1 MLQRIEHG
9 IERLLWNSRLMV
21 LVAVVASVIVAL
33 GALFMATVD
42 SISVLSKL
50 VGYIDPQLTSTA
62 RDDLRTALITGMVK
76 AIDGYLIAAILLI
89 FGLGLY
95 ELFISKID
103 PAADAATAARLL
115 HVRSLDDLKDRL
127 AKVVLLVL
135 IVEFFQYALQLS
147 FTSAQDLLYLAI
159 GILLIGGA
167 IYLTK
172 DKATPEARPKKRR
185 RPLVR
190 SSRDMPAP
198 ERING
203 APRM

>member
-21 LVAVVASVIVAL
+21 LVAVVASVLVAL

-42 SISVLSKL
+42 SISVLSK
-50 VGYIDPQLTSTA
+50 VISYVDPQLSSST
-62 RDDLRTALITGMVK
+62 RDELRTALITGMVK

-95 ELFISKID
+95 ELFINKID
-103 PAADAATAARLL
+103 VAADAESARLL
-115 HVRSLDDLKDRL
+115 QVRSLDDLKDRL

-135 IVEFFQYALQLS
+135 IVEFFQYALQLA
-147 FTSAQDLLYLAI
+147 FTTALDLLYLAV

-172 DKATPEARPKKRR
+172 DKTPSRAGAAKRPGRGVVRR
-185 RPLVR
+185 RQV
-190 SSRDMPAP
+190 PATKP
-198 ERING
+198 ISG
-203 APRM
+203 PPSV

>member
-9 IERLLWNSRLMV
+9 IERILWNSRLMV
-21 LVAVVASVIVAL
+21 LVAVAASIIVAL
-33 GALFMATVD
+33 AALLMATVD
-42 SISVLSKL
+42 SISVLSKIVSYL
-50 VGYIDPQLTSTA
+50 DPQLTGSA
-62 RDDLRTALITGMVK
+62 RDGLRTDLITGMVK

-95 ELFISKID
+95 ELFINKID
-103 PAADAATAARLL
+103 AAAGAASAAQLL
-115 HVRSLDDLKDRL
+115 QVRSLDDLKDRL

-147 FTSAQDLLYLAI
+147 FNSALDLLYLAI

-172 DKATPEARPKKRR
+172 DKPVSRAGAARRSGRVVRR
-185 RPLVR
+185 RYT
-190 SSRDMPAP
+190 SAT
-198 ERING
+198 ERVNG
-203 APRM
+203 PPPV